1 MIEVDGLRMEKTIKD
16 RIARWKLRFSSF
28 DCIYLYTRCSKR
40 SCNPL
45 WLKGQRQSHKRLKHH
60 GVTFVIYP
68 LKLKKNICA
77 DLTWLF
83 LSMAIEHAMA
93 ALPFRWKLHPIIQLL
108 AVKSNITVN
117 YQYSWEPTL
126 LSSPSLPLPA
136 AAGLAQVC
144 LSYGFSATGWSRACC
159 PPPLPLAVCAQL
171 CWYFNP
177 CFPSLGYILISL
189 SMLKFRQ

>member
-1 MIEVDGLRMEKTIKD
+1 MTLTFSFEHNIKYMKSSKNVDIHNVFMIEVDGLRMEKTIKD
-16 RIARWKLRFSSF
+16 RIARWQLRFSSF

-45 WLKGQRQSHKRLKHH
+45 WLKGQRQSHKRLKHQ

-93 ALPFRWKLHPIIQLL
+93 ALPFR
-108 AVKSNITVN
+108 
-117 YQYSWEPTL
+117 
-126 LSSPSLPLPA
+126 
-136 AAGLAQVC
+136 
-144 LSYGFSATGWSRACC
+144 
-159 PPPLPLAVCAQL
+159 
-171 CWYFNP
+171 
-177 CFPSLGYILISL
+177 
-189 SMLKFRQ
+189 